1 MRSKPLTKR
10 EKKMTEYT
18 FKVNLDGITELDCF
32 REATKD
38 ELKIL
43 LAIKSLE
50 DTLFSA
56 ESLADSLG
64 VSAARIKAAITLF
77 EESSVL
83 VASEGG
89 ILADVEYEFEPRKE
103 KTTENK
109 IETAKSLR
117 DNHLQDLILDMENV
131 LEKTLCARETERI
144 NSLYTEKDLSAEY
157 ILTLASFL
165 KTRRDPLTVEAIVRE
180 ANKLVEKGKSSLEE
194 LEIYVRE
201 KEAEIKGEMEMRR
214 LLGIHSRAI
223 TPSERTFF
231 KRWLHEFGYSSVI
244 IGEAYDITVNATG
257 KLSLAYIDSILT
269 GWHEAGCKTLEECRA
284 RVNIRKQERTKKG
297 NNSSQKS
304 KKTVEAETPKYA
316 DFNSE
321 DALMKALERSYG
333 EK

>member
-18 FKVNLDGITELDCF
+18 FKVNLDGITDLDCF

-50 DTLFSA
+50 DEPFRA

-64 VSAARIKAAITLF
+64 VSVARVKATIALF

-244 IGEAYDITVNATG
+244 IGEAYDITVAATG
-257 KLSLAYIDSILT
+257 KLSASYMDSIRQ
-269 GWHEAGCKTLEECRA
+269 AQS
-284 RVNIRKQERTKKG
+284 RVH
-297 NNSSQKS
+297 
-304 KKTVEAETPKYA
+304 
-316 DFNSE
+316 
-321 DALMKALERSYG
+321 
-333 EK
+333 